1 MATIMLVMS
10 VLLLLEVTQWLA
22 SMWFV
27 DFSLLLKDAFWK
39 VFFVWTLAS
48 ASVVDEIHVKVLFP
62 PICVIWVSCCAGQL
76 HQSWS
81 IFWGYILP
89 LVLWSLCMDLASTSC
104 LSSFRLVIHFLDVFC
119 KWTFPSVPPNTF
131 CCILYISSSLFDPC
145 MWTPDYTMELP
156 WWELKLPTWLL
167 CNVVFTFL
175 IAGIAKGG
183 KFSIFSGTNSGQCGV
198 NCFLQRWK
206 IWGFNCEGLHLS
218 PDLWVKPRISAEITE
233 LQNQCWDVKTSKIFL
248 SIFGGMLTKCNLP
261 WGILENEVPAGMGI
275 LFSKMPLIIFSLWYL
290 PVSWEKNRIN
300 F

>member
-1 MATIMLVMS
+1 MNWWLWELMKAAGESWQLVPVMNVMLWYFLWVTHKGYGHNHACHVSFAFAGSDTMVS
-10 VLLLLEVTQWLA
+10 FNVICGFFFTSQRCVLE
-22 SMWFV
+22 S
-27 DFSLLLKDAFWK
+27 S
-39 VFFVWTLAS
+39 FVWTLAS

-156 WWELKLPTWLL
+156 WLELKLPTWLL

-183 KFSIFSGTNSGQCGV
+183 KFSIFSGTSSGQCGV
-198 NCFLQRWK
+198 NCFLPRWK

-233 LQNQCWDVKTSKIFL
+233 LHESVLRC
-248 SIFGGMLTKCNLP
+248 
-261 WGILENEVPAGMGI
+261 
-275 LFSKMPLIIFSLWYL
+275 
-290 PVSWEKNRIN
+290 
-300 F
+300 